1 MCFEYVSKKEYQP
14 IKNELI
20 EMINKVQDKV
30 RDKFTFRYDFVGS
43 SKRNMITRDPGCNIG
58 FDFDT
63 NIMVNDNDE
72 EYDAGKIKHIFKS
85 L

>member
-1 MCFEYVSKKEYQP
+1 M
-14 IKNELI
+14 I
-20 EMINKVQDKV
+20 EIINKVQDNG
-30 RDKFTFRYDFVGS
+30 RDEFTFRYDFVGS